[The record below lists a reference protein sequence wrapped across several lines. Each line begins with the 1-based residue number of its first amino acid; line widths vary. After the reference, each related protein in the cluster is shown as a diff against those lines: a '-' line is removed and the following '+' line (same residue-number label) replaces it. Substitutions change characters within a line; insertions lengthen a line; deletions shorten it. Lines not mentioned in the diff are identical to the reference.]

1 MKHDFTWWIFM
12 VATAGAF
19 GAFIAALVFLFVN
32 AMKKKRGD
40 R

>member
-12 VATAGAF
+12 VGTAGAF
-19 GAFIAALVFLFVN
+19 AAFIAALVFLFTN

-40 R
+40 K